1 MGKIIEK
8 IIIETKKT
16 MLEDG
21 EKIRTKNTGDLR
33 EKQIAEFGKKVKERI
48 FRLKQELF
56 NFTIGLI
63 EQRIIAEFKDL
74 LKEILPN
81 NRSTTTKAKKILTLA
96 GNKFQK
102 YFRKLVW
109 NYRCEKRIEIDKIKG
124 IDLRRKKN
132 KTAKEKT
139 RKETIE
145 NKEKNRVIEDPRK
158 RNNPARTE
166 MDKGEE
172 SSKRIIDW
180 IREEIKW
187 LGL

>member
-1 MGKIIEK
+1 MGKND
-8 IIIETKKT
+8 KK
-16 MLEDG
+16 DYYRN
-21 EKIRTKNTGDLR
+21 KKDYNRRWRKDQNRNLR

-102 YFRKLVW
+102 YFRKLVQ
-109 NYRCEKRIEIDKIKG
+109 NYTCGR
-124 IDLRRKKN
+124 
-132 KTAKEKT
+132 
-139 RKETIE
+139 
-145 NKEKNRVIEDPRK
+145 NRQI
-158 RNNPARTE
+158 T
-166 MDKGEE
+166 
-172 SSKRIIDW
+172 
-180 IREEIKW
+180 
-187 LGL
+187 